1 MPISAAYTWE
11 QTRENVMIHVALKGT
26 AKTSVDIY
34 ISDLFLKVNF
44 SPYLL
49 AIDLHDKINYEKCV
63 ARFDQRDGQLHLT
76 LPKET
81 PQEWKDLMFKI
92 TDDNLNKTEK
102 KKFINQR
109 RGDAMARKR
118 KRDEE
123 LKELI
128 KDKRRANEKMTL
140 RKQMALEEGER
151 QNIEEL
157 KEEEKTKAEK
167 EMYERFKELEMEERE
182 RQKNKGKA
190 SKPKVSSKKN
200 TDSSVD
206 SDDIKLIAK
215 EENNNN
221 NSTKNYSSNTTTTSK
236 NNNNNSDVIT
246 STSDIFGEDD
256 IDDGTDEKKKI
267 DTSVEEEVVDNEEE
281 EYDDDDIKYIPAPRE
296 THKIQ
301 IKHTERFF
309 PTPLRESKTREEE
322 DWLAKN
328 ASHVGRRLGEK
339 RKPGDTRDISERD
352 PFWIKGKGDD
362 FFRAKDYKS
371 AINAYSAAIDI
382 DPTML
387 PALSNRSNCWLQ
399 IDNYDK
405 CVEDCTTLLEKVKG
419 TTPAERKLM
428 TAKQMRED
436 VKSQRLRVKVLIR
449 LGSAY
454 CKLGKYH
461 EAIQNYEDGIRLT
474 GLHEGLKGKIPLDPL
489 WDDLDMI
496 RRLNNCAILKE
507 TADRKFKERKIK
519 EALENYTEA
528 LAIEPGYVSVLSN
541 RASVQL
547 ALGKWEAAVEDCKKA
562 LGLLGVIENVE
573 NIGDINPVGP
583 LPQKG
588 STRFNMWSVK
598 TLARCATAKS
608 KLGLY
613 DEALDDLSQALE
625 LDPENVSLKNDL
637 QKIQV
642 LQGKAI
648 DDEQKS

>member
-11 QTRENVMIHVALKGT
+11 QTRENIVVHVSLKGT

-34 ISDLFLKVNF
+34 VSDLFLKVNF

-49 AIDLHDKINYEKCV
+49 AVDLYDKVNYEKSV

-81 PQEWKDLMFKI
+81 PQEWKDLTFQIKDSNM
-92 TDDNLNKTEK
+92 NKSEK
-102 KKFINQR
+102 KKFINKR

-118 KRDEE
+118 TRDEE
-123 LKELI
+123 IKELI
-128 KDKRRANEKMTL
+128 KDQRRANEKMTL

-157 KEEEKTKAEK
+157 KEEEKSRAEK
-167 EMYERFKELEMEERE
+167 EMYQRFKEMEMEERQ
-182 RQKNKGKA
+182 RQKNKK
-190 SKPKVSSKKN
+190 SNQK
-200 TDSSVD
+200 
-206 SDDIKLIAK
+206 
-215 EENNNN
+215 
-221 NSTKNYSSNTTTTSK
+221 SNTISQNLSSQTSAGNTSK
-236 NNNNNSDVIT
+236 SGEDDNGKTPTSNGIVSESVNVIIEKEQKNIST
-246 STSDIFGEDD
+246 SSDIFDDDD
-256 IDDGTDEKKKI
+256 IDDGSNKTKK
-267 DTSVEEEVVDNEEE
+267 VEEEEEE
-281 EYDDDDIKYIPAPRE
+281 LEEELYEDDDIKYIPAPRE
-296 THKIQ
+296 TQKIQ

-309 PTPLRESKTREEE
+309 PTPLRESKIREEE

-362 FFRAKDYKS
+362 FFRAKDFKS
-371 AINAYSAAIDI
+371 AINAYSAALDI
-382 DPTML
+382 DETMI

-399 IDNYDK
+399 LDNYDK
-405 CVEDCTTLLEKVKG
+405 CVEDCITLLEKVKG

-428 TAKQMRED
+428 TAKQLRED
-436 VKSQRLRVKVLIR
+436 VKTQRLRVKVLVR

-461 EAIQNYEDGIRLT
+461 DAIQYYEDGIRLT
-474 GLHEGLKGKIPLDPL
+474 GLHQGLKGQIPLDPL

-507 TADRKFKERKIK
+507 TADRKFKEKNIA
-519 EALENYTEA
+519 EALENYNEA
-528 LAIEPGYVSVLSN
+528 LAIEPGYVSILSN

-547 ALGKWEAAVEDCKKA
+547 ALGKWEGAIKDCKQA
-562 LGLLGVIENVE
+562 LGLLGVIDNVE
-573 NIGDINPVGP
+573 DIGNINPVGP

-588 STRFNMWSVK
+588 SARFNMWSVK

-608 KLGLY
+608 KLGMY
-613 DEALDDLSQALE
+613 DEALGDLRQALD
-625 LDPENVSLKNDL
+625 LDPDNVSLQTDI

-642 LQGKAI
+642 LQGKI
-648 DDEQKS
+648 TDDEQKS